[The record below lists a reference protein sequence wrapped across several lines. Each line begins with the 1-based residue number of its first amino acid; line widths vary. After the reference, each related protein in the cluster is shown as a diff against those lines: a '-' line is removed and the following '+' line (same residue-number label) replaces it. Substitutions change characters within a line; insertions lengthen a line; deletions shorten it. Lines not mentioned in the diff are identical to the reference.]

1 MGTPPLCPVS
11 ELGVTGPQRRG
22 SSSGSRLL
30 HGEQSGVLGEIPA
43 PLPRRRPPCFL
54 LALPESPG
62 ISFCPGPGC
71 WHLAFGVLYLR
82 VLCGLL
88 GREFRASRW
97 DGCYDS
103 GSVRAHGFS
112 VGLVWEE
119 GGRCPS
125 AVWGDWAVPRV
136 QGCTDGHMALYP
148 GHGAV
153 RFEVIWRSGWQLILP
168 PSPSEK
174 MANWVREWK
183 AGIVNN
189 PGGV

>member
-1 MGTPPLCPVS
+1 MVATILA
-11 ELGVTGPQRRG
+11 
-22 SSSGSRLL
+22 
-30 HGEQSGVLGEIPA
+30 QSGLMASVWG
-43 PLPRRRPPCFL
+43 
-54 LALPESPG
+54 S
-62 ISFCPGPGC
+62 
-71 WHLAFGVLYLR
+71 
-82 VLCGLL
+82 CGRKA
-88 GREFRASRW
+88 GR
-97 DGCYDS
+97 G
-103 GSVRAHGFS
+103 
-112 VGLVWEE
+112 
-119 GGRCPS
+119 PS

-189 PGGV
+189 PGAV